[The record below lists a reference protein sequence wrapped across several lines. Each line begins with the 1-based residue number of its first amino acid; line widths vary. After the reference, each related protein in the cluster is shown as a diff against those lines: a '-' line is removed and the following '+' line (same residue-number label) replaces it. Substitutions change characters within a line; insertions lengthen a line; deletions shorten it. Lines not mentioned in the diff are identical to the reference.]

1 MIMLECYKKK
11 ARGKDAMIKPEAVK
25 KQKKIDSNETSEQ
38 KCRIK
43 TNIKN
48 SVITLRKMFGYPLST
63 LSNSSKPNV
72 RVISLMPCNQYGCS
86 PFVSWHKS

>member
-1 MIMLECYKKK
+1 MN
-11 ARGKDAMIKPEAVK
+11 AEAEREGCHD
-25 KQKKIDSNETSEQ
+25 QIWSSEGAKKIDSNESSEQ

-43 TNIKN
+43 TKIKN
-48 SVITLRKMFGYPLST
+48 IVITLRKMFGYPLST